1 MSVVLEESWSCE
13 LYVVISFTIFF
24 LLMNLVNIQYYMQL
38 KMQSFF
44 SGLQENKIECLFYKY
59 KIYQASTL
67 LKL

>member
-44 SGLQENKIECLFYKY
+44 SGLQENNWMFILQ
-59 KIYQASTL
+59 I
-67 LKL
+67 